1 MTKVGRWI
9 AGAALASASCTV
21 LAFLEAVA
29 FTGPAVAQLRVE
41 AEPVH
46 RFGGQSVAWAG
57 VQDVDTTDSLLVVS
71 ASSEPFLHLFRLAD
85 GELLKSWGSQG
96 EGPGEFREAPTSVA
110 LVGGTVYAVDLNQ
123 QQLEVFDATSDS
135 AETTRMDALGL
146 TLPAYVSRLEKT
158 GNVLLLRPMDPMGRG
173 ASVVAWR
180 GEEGVLDTLASY
192 ERPPRSIRLD
202 GPPTFP
208 VPQPFAIGPLWTS
221 TPWGVAYYPGDGATH
236 LEEITLDG
244 SAASQRNLSFGDSY
258 RAADPEREWWMD
270 QHIPH
275 EFGGR
280 RGVFDAVRSQ
290 AREVLDFPSHL
301 PPVLGLMGGSRRDV
315 WVLRRP
321 VASGQTWDVVDASG
335 ELSGRV
341 EFPAGSRLVA
351 VLADRVVVIVA
362 DQLGVET
369 VQVHRLHAGLTGT
382 TER

>member
-1 MTKVGRWI
+1 MTRT
-9 AGAALASASCTV
+9 ANASASCVV

-29 FTGPAVAQLRVE
+29 FVAPATAQLRVE

-46 RFGGQSVAWAG
+46 RFGVHPFAWTG
-57 VQDVDTTDSLLVVS
+57 VNDVDATDSLLVVS

-123 QQLEVFDATSDS
+123 QQLEVFDVTSDS

-146 TLPAYVSRLEKT
+146 TLPAYVSRLEGT

-173 ASVVAWR
+173 ALVVAWR
-180 GEEGVLDTLASY
+180 GEKGVLDTLANY

-221 TPWGVAYYPGDGATH
+221 TPRGIAYYPGDGATH
-236 LEEITLDG
+236 LEEIALDG
-244 SAASQRNLSFGDSY
+244 SAVEGRNLSFGDSY
-258 RAADPEREWWMD
+258 RAAEAGREWWMD
-270 QHIPH
+270 LHIPQ

-290 AREVLDFPSHL
+290 ARETLDFPSHL
-301 PPVLGLMGGSRRDV
+301 PPVLGLMGGSGRDV
-315 WVLRRP
+315 WVLRTP
-321 VASGQTWDVVDASG
+321 MVSGQTWDVVDASG

-341 EFPAGSRLVA
+341 ELPAGSRLVA
-351 VLADRVVVIVA
+351 VSADWVVVVDV

-369 VQVHRLHAGLTGT
+369 VQVHRLHAH
-382 TER
+382 

>member
-1 MTKVGRWI
+1 MTKMGRWM
-9 AGAALASASCTV
+9 AGTALGLGSALAPA
-21 LAFLEAVA
+21 AFA
-29 FTGPAVAQLRVE
+29 GPAAAQLRVE

-46 RFGGQSVAWAG
+46 RFGGPSVAWAG
-57 VQDVDTTDSLLVVS
+57 VNDADATDSLLVVAS
-71 ASSEPFLHLFRLAD
+71 SSEPFLHLFRLAD

-135 AETTRMDALGL
+135 AATIRMDALGL
-146 TLPAYVSRLEKT
+146 TLPAYVSRLERT

-173 ASVVAWR
+173 ALVVAWR
-180 GEEGVLDTLASY
+180 GEEGVLDTLANY

-221 TPWGVAYYPGDGATH
+221 TPRGVAYYPGDGATH

-244 SAASQRNLSFGDSY
+244 SAASQRDLSFGDSY
-258 RAADPEREWWMD
+258 RAADSEREWWMD
-270 QHIPH
+270 QHIPQ
-275 EFGGR
+275 EFAGR

-290 AREVLDFPSHL
+290 AREMLDFPSHL
-301 PPVLGLMGGSRRDV
+301 PPVLDLMGGSGRDV

-341 EFPAGSRLVA
+341 ELPAGSRLVA
-351 VLADRVVVIVA
+351 VLTDRVVVIVA
-362 DQLGVET
+362 DELGVET

-382 TER
+382 EGR